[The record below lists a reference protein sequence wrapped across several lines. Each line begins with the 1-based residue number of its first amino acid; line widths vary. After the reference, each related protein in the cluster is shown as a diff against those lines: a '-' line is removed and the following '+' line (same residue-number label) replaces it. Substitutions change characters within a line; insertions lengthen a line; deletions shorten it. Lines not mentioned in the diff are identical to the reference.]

1 MRKVIV
7 CNLMSLDGYVAGP
20 GGNLMVLPLDESF
33 SAYNVERMRSAE
45 TVLLGR
51 NTFEGFVG
59 YWPGVAD
66 DEDQPED
73 EREISRINNQIEK
86 VVVSDSL
93 TEEATGPWRDTTR
106 IVPRADAHEQIAELR
121 RGDGGDILIF
131 GSTTMW
137 NDLLAN
143 GLVDELHLMVGNA
156 VLTDGVPAFTSPPA
170 GSLSLAEVRQLDGSQ
185 NVLMRY
191 AVSS

>member
-7 CNLMSLDGYVAGP
+7 CTLMSLDGYVAGS

-33 SAYNVERMRSAE
+33 SAYNLERLKSAE
-45 TVLLGR
+45 TLLLGR
-51 NTFEGFVG
+51 NTYEGFVG
-59 YWPGVAD
+59 YWPGVAE

-73 EREISRINNQIEK
+73 ERGISRINNKIEK

-93 TEEATGPWRDTTR
+93 TKEATGAWRDTTR
-106 IVPRADAHEQIAELR
+106 IVRRADANEQIAELR
-121 RGDGGDILIF
+121 RGDGGDILMF
-131 GSTTMW
+131 GSVTLW

-156 VLTDGVPAFTSPPA
+156 VLADGVPAFTSPPT
-170 GSLSLAEVRQLDGSQ
+170 GSLNLAEVRQLEGSQ